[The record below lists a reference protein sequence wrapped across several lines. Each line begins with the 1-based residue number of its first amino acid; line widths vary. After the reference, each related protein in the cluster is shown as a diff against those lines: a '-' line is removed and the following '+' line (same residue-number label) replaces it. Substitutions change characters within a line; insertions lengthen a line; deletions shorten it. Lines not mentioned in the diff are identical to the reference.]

1 MVAFSPEFTN
11 VYNASRR
18 DDSGIEWNFKC
29 GSFNK
34 SIVNDLCM
42 ILYGF
47 LDKVICMPICL
58 VVLLVGVNL
67 DRVCC
72 GSARG

>member
-1 MVAFSPEFTN
+1 MVAFSPKFTN
-11 VYNASRR
+11 VYKASRR
-18 DDSGIEWNFKC
+18 DGCGIEWNFKR
-29 GSFNK
+29 GSLK
-34 SIVNDLCM
+34 RSIVNTLCM

-67 DRVCC
+67 DRVC
-72 GSARG
+72 GSEKG